1 MANLYPSKEQLKDV
15 IRTGNDNQDN
25 LLILNQD
32 VSFKLIPLDERDD
45 SVTYVA
51 RHETFDSGNDYVG
64 TRAADD
70 AQFINQHYVESLEAW
85 LNYVKRGSIKQLCDG
100 SLLTKK
106 SEEDL
111 IKEINAQ

>member
-1 MANLYPSKEQLKDV
+1 VANLYPSKEQLKDV
-15 IRTGNDNQDN
+15 IRAGNDNQDN

-32 VSFKLIPLDERDD
+32 ASFKLILLDERDD

-51 RHETFDSGNDYVG
+51 RHETFDSGNGYVG
-64 TRAADD
+64 TKAADD
-70 AQFINQHYVESLEAW
+70 AQFINKHYVEGLEAW